1 MHATCRLQI
10 KCGKCDTAFSTVTSL
25 SKHRRFCEGPSS
37 SKASNSSTDSL
48 LPHAS
53 STHQLLHPSNW
64 VRNSLPSHF
73 APSALPALFP
83 NASFPFLSPTIA
95 SSNLSSCSEQGSSA
109 VSPVTQ
115 SVRGSKSGEKPIGDP
130 VPSTTK
136 ADPVAVASTGGEEAA
151 TAAAAVG
158 AQARLPDSGK
168 EGETA
173 SSLASSYSP
182 APSISSEEDGER
194 EDEEDLD
201 EDLKERNH
209 EIAIRKNEKQE
220 KEKGEVVVDSPAT
233 TAAEGKVLEEDESPA
248 GKKGKKMEEP
258 LDLSKPKLES
268 MAAQLGQLSAFLP
281 PSKGGFPALAYPR
294 PIHPMLLYS
303 KLGADHH
310 PNSPSLPPNF
320 PALFPRFLPGFPTR
334 FPHDLIANQSVPG
347 LNPAAAAFGDFMR
360 SHMQDKMHVKHSG
373 SSNHHNNHHH
383 HQQQHAAAH
392 ADLLSPQMIKSKE
405 RYTCKFCGK
414 VFPRSAN
421 LTRHL
426 RTHTGEQPYKCK
438 YCERSFSISSNLQRH
453 VRNIHNKEKP
463 FKCPLCDRCFGQQTN
478 LDRHLKKHES
488 DGPTILDD
496 SPKGNSTENDDKDSD
511 AYFNDIRSFMGKV
524 TADHR
529 ILEAEKLLHNPFLST
544 SEKLRHHHH
553 IRSSPSTGRNDDD
566 DDDTIHEEEDEESDL
581 EEETPEKK
589 RRLNSESSNAD
600 DDEAGSVASYSE
612 SISIGSES
620 EALALTTGSKASSS
634 PARSNNNYA
643 SEMNRSNSCNI
654 RSPNSRSRPD
664 ITSIAACLSR
674 RAEQKMNGNG
684 KHRRQEEESD
694 DQPLVLTK
702 TIRAN

>member
-1 MHATCRLQI
+1 M
-10 KCGKCDTAFSTVTSL
+10 
-25 SKHRRFCEGPSS
+25 
-37 SKASNSSTDSL
+37 
-48 LPHAS
+48 
-53 STHQLLHPSNW
+53 
-64 VRNSLPSHF
+64 
-73 APSALPALFP
+73 
-83 NASFPFLSPTIA
+83 
-95 SSNLSSCSEQGSSA
+95 
-109 VSPVTQ
+109 
-115 SVRGSKSGEKPIGDP
+115 
-130 VPSTTK
+130 
-136 ADPVAVASTGGEEAA
+136 
-151 TAAAAVG
+151 
-158 AQARLPDSGK
+158 
-168 EGETA
+168 
-173 SSLASSYSP
+173 
-182 APSISSEEDGER
+182 
-194 EDEEDLD
+194 
-201 EDLKERNH
+201 
-209 EIAIRKNEKQE
+209 
-220 KEKGEVVVDSPAT
+220 
-233 TAAEGKVLEEDESPA
+233 LEEDESPVP
-248 GKKGKKMEEP
+248 KKGKKMEEP
-258 LDLSKPKLES
+258 LDLSKPKLEG
-268 MAAQLGQLSAFLP
+268 MAAHLGQLSAFLP
-281 PSKGGFPALAYPR
+281 PAKGGFPALAYPR

-310 PNSPSLPPNF
+310 HPASSSLPPSF
-320 PALFPRFLPGFPTR
+320 PGLFPRFLPGFPAR
-334 FPHDLIANQSVPG
+334 FPHDLIANQSVP
-347 LNPAAAAFGDFMR
+347 LNPAAAFGDFMR
-360 SHMQDKMHVKHSG
+360 SHMQEKMHVKHS
-373 SSNHHNNHHH
+373 SSGNHHNNHHH
-383 HQQQHAAAH
+383 HHQHAAAH
-392 ADLLSPQMIKSKE
+392 AELLSPQMIKSKE

-529 ILEAEKLLHNPFLST
+529 ILEAEKLLHNPFLSA
-544 SEKLRHHHH
+544 SEKLRHH
-553 IRSSPSTGRNDDD
+553 IRSSPSNGRNDDD

-620 EALALTTGSKASSS
+620 EALALTTGGKASSS
-634 PARSNNNYA
+634 PVRSNNNYA
-643 SEMNRSNSCNI
+643 SEMNRSTSCN

-674 RAEQKMNGNG
+674 RAEQKMNGG
-684 KHRRQEEESD
+684 SKHRREEED
-694 DQPLVLTK
+694 DEQPLVLTK